1 MESNKNTTEN
11 ILERLQISALNDMQL
26 AMTSAAQKNGNIVL
40 LSPTGSGK
48 TIAFLLAL
56 LQELK
61 EAPTPKVQALILAPS
76 RELALQITQVFKDM
90 QTGFRVNCCYGGHSI
105 KTELSSL
112 EVPPTLLVGTP
123 GRIAD
128 HLRRESF
135 TTEGIQ
141 HLVLDEFD
149 KSLELGFAKEMSFII
164 EELPKLKRRHLTSA
178 TSAIEVP
185 EFVGLEQPSTLNF
198 LSEKKSEALSTK
210 ALVTNSANRERDFLK
225 LINYVGSQPTLVFC
239 NQRATVDR
247 VSTMLAKTGIEHDIF
262 HGGLEQKD
270 RELALIKFKNG
281 SHNILVTTDLAA
293 RGLDIPTIQHI
304 IHYQLPHT
312 ESEFIHRNGRTARME
327 ATGTAYLILEQD
339 KPWREYIDETI
350 EYIELPETVPP
361 LQKPTWKTLYIS
373 AGKKDKVNKFDIV
386 GTMFKKG
393 GLEKEDLGLVVV
405 KEYVSYVAVHQ
416 DKVKQVI
423 KNISKKR
430 IKKKQV
436 LVELAR

>member
-11 ILERLQISALNDMQL
+11 ILERLQISALNDMQH
-26 AMTSAAQKNGNIVL
+26 AMGSAAQKNPNIVL

-61 EAPTPKVQALILAPS
+61 EQPTPVVQALILAPS

-90 QTGFRVNCCYGGHSI
+90 QTGFKVNCCYGGHPI
-105 KTELSSL
+105 KTELNNL
-112 EVPPTLLVGTP
+112 QVAPTLLVGTP

-135 TTEGIQ
+135 ATEGIK
-141 HLVLDEFD
+141 HLILDEFD
-149 KSLELGFAKEMSFII
+149 KSLELGFAKEMTFII
-164 EELPKLKRRHLTSA
+164 EQLPKLKRRHLTSA

-185 EFVGLEQPSTLNF
+185 EFVGLVAPTTLNF

-210 ALVTNSANRERDFLK
+210 ALVTNSANRESDFLK
-225 LINYVGSQPTLVFC
+225 LVNYVGSEATLVFC
-239 NQRATVDR
+239 NQRATVER
-247 VSTMLAKTGIEHDIF
+247 VSAMLSKTDIEHDIF

-281 SHNILVTTDLAA
+281 SHNILITTDLAA

-350 EYIELPETVPP
+350 EYIELPETIPP

-386 GTMFKKG
+386 GTLFKKG
-393 GLEKEDLGLVVV
+393 GLTKEDLGLVVV
-405 KEYVSYVAVHQ
+405 KEYVSYAAVHQ
-416 DKVKQVI
+416 DKVNQVI
-423 KNISKKR
+423 KNVSKKR

-436 LVELAR
+436 LIELAR